1 MMWNAAR
8 QVRSADVTCLARLQD
23 WAAACKQVPGHHEHY
38 VTLKP
43 REHYVTLKPREHYVT
58 LKPREHYVTLKP
70 SVHYVTLKPRVRYTT
85 RTCDQAPRHRSDR
98 RQYSGARADVS
109 PALDMDGV
117 DAKKMPLPLRGA

>member
-1 MMWNAAR
+1 MWNAAR

-43 REHYVTLKPREHYVT
+43 REHYVTLKP
-58 LKPREHYVTLKP
+58 
-70 SVHYVTLKPRVRYTT
+70 SVHYATLKPRVRYIT